1 MLQRRVRP
9 APPVAAIAAAALI
22 CAVVLG
28 LVIVA
33 GFYLLGGGRWFV
45 VSTPSMGTAAP
56 VGTLVLTEP
65 VSVESLR
72 VGSIISFHPP
82 TAPSETYTHRVVRV
96 SPDGGVATK
105 GDINGA
111 DDPWTV
117 HQADLVGVVTT
128 VVPGLGWLVRALPIL
143 IVGMTV
149 VEVISRLMRGAQLR
163 AATRMVGASVVF
175 AAAGAVLRPFANAQV
190 LRTYSSGSGIGLDV
204 VSTGLLPVRV
214 SVGASHYVDLLSGQV
229 GHLLIPGSESPDHYR
244 IGTMLHLGPTEWVVI
259 VLLCC
264 SPLIMTMVFGLP
276 PNSAQRR

>member
-1 MLQRRVRP
+1 
-9 APPVAAIAAAALI
+9 
-22 CAVVLG
+22 
-28 LVIVA
+28 
-33 GFYLLGGGRWFV
+33 
-45 VSTPSMGTAAP
+45 
-56 VGTLVLTEP
+56 
-65 VSVESLR
+65 
-72 VGSIISFHPP
+72 
-82 TAPSETYTHRVVRV
+82 SETYTHRVVRV

-149 VEVISRLMRGAQLR
+149 VEVSSRLMRGAQLR